1 MASEWHKEDK
11 IMNRVLAC
19 LAGLLWTLMAASTS
33 AEVIL
38 NEPSISSGDQQ
49 GFAVALSADGT
60 LALVGAPG
68 ATVNGTSQAGKAFL
82 YVLSHGEWHRTQE
95 FDDPTPVSG
104 DRFGSAV
111 AISVDGGTLI
121 IGAPGAA
128 ASGQA
133 AAGLAFVFAAVSGSW
148 AMHELP
154 EPDAGSNDAFGTA
167 VAISGNGSIAVVG
180 APAAAHSGKA
190 FVFTLNA
197 GVANGAPAELD
208 DPAVEAGGNDH
219 FGNAVAIAANGGSI
233 LVGAPVIGD
242 GVPSG
247 KAWLFVT
254 GKGNAA
260 QARVSSI
267 FSAFKNNTSLLQ
279 AAKGG
284 NSGPWSVGHEFDNP
298 VSDKPGYFGSSLAL
312 SADGGTVLIG
322 AYGEYSS
329 TNNTNQGDGVGA
341 AYLYTQSSS
350 WGAPQIFTDTAA
362 VRLEGFGNSVALA
375 GNGTTLAIG
384 AQNAGVNTADAAGK
398 VFVYRL
404 AGGVWNPL
412 HTFSDPRPVDGDNF
426 GSAVALSAEGATLLA
441 GAMNVA
447 VAGRGSAG
455 LAYVFPPVITLA
467 VSIEATPAQPIIG
480 SQFTYHLSVRNT
492 DSLVTATHVQ
502 FSDTLPSGIRL
513 VSIMPAS
520 CVSRAPIIRC
530 ELGSLAPGAASSIT
544 ITVLAPQTP
553 GTITDQAAAKADQT
567 DPHSLRNRASLTT
580 RITPPPKPGI

>member
-1 MASEWHKEDK
+1 
-11 IMNRVLAC
+11 MNRVLAC

-38 NEPSISSGDQQ
+38 NEPSVSSGDQQ
-49 GFAVALSADGT
+49 GVAVALSADGT

-68 ATVNGTSQAGKAFL
+68 ATVNGTNQAGKAFL
-82 YVLSHGEWHRTQE
+82 YVLSHGVWTRTQE
-95 FDDPTPVSG
+95 FDDSTPVSG

-111 AISVDGGTLI
+111 AISADGSTLI

-133 AAGLAFVFAAVSGSW
+133 AAGRVFVFTGASGSW
-148 AMHELP
+148 SMHELS
-154 EPDAGSNDAFGTA
+154 EPDGGANDAFGTA
-167 VAISGNGSIAVVG
+167 VAISGNSGIVVVG
-180 APAAAHSGKA
+180 APAAARSGKA
-190 FVFTLNA
+190 FVFTLNS
-197 GVANGAPAELD
+197 GVASGAPAELV
-208 DPAVEAGGNDH
+208 AVAEAGGNYN
-219 FGNAVAIAANGGSI
+219 FGNVVAIAANGGSI

-267 FSAFKNNTSLLQ
+267 FSAFKNHTSLLQ
-279 AAKGG
+279 AAKPG

-298 VSDKPGYFGSSLAL
+298 VSDTPGYYGSSLAL

-341 AYLYTQSSS
+341 AYLYTQSSG
-350 WGAPQIFTDTAA
+350 WGAPQVFTDAAA

-375 GNGTTLAIG
+375 ADGTTLAIG
-384 AQNAGVNTADAAGK
+384 AQNAGVNSADAAGK

-404 AGGVWNPL
+404 SGGVWNPS
-412 HTFSDPRPVDGDNF
+412 HTFSDPRPVDGNNF
-426 GSAVALSAEGATLLA
+426 GSAVALSSEGATLLV

-455 LAYVFPPVITLA
+455 LAYVFPPVIDLA
-467 VSIEATPAQPIIG
+467 ISIQAAPVQPLVG

-492 DSLVTATHVQ
+492 DSRVTATHVQ
-502 FSDTLPSGIRL
+502 FSNTLPSSASL
-513 VSIMPAS
+513 MSVTPAN
-520 CVSRAPIIRC
+520 CVSRAQTISC
-530 ELGSLAPGAASSIT
+530 KLGSLAPGAVSTIT
-544 ITVLAPQTP
+544 ITVLAPQQP
-553 GTITDQAAAKADQT
+553 GEITDQAAAGADQT
-567 DPHSLRNRASLTT
+567 DPHSSRNRASLTT
-580 RITPPPKPGI
+580 RINPPPKRGAL

>member
-1 MASEWHKEDK
+1 
-11 IMNRVLAC
+11 MNRVLAC
-19 LAGLLWTLMAASTS
+19 LIGLIWALVVASTS
-33 AEVIL
+33 AQVIL
-38 NEPSISSGDQQ
+38 GEPSISSGDQQ

-60 LALVGAPG
+60 RALVGAPG
-68 ATVNGTSQAGKAFL
+68 ATVNGTSQAGKAFM
-82 YVLSHGEWHRTQE
+82 YVLSHGVWHRTQE

-111 AISVDGGTLI
+111 AISADGSTLI

-133 AAGLAFVFAAVSGSW
+133 AAGRVFVFAAANGGW
-148 AMHELP
+148 GRHELS
-154 EPDAGSNDAFGTA
+154 EPDAGTNDAFGTA
-167 VAISGNGSIAVVG
+167 VALTGNGGTAVVG
-180 APAAAHSGKA
+180 APAAARAGKA
-190 FVFTLNA
+190 FVFTLNNGMA
-197 GVANGAPAELD
+197 GGAPAELE

-219 FGNAVAIAANGGSI
+219 FGNAVAIAANGNGI
-233 LVGAPVIGD
+233 LVGAPVAGN

-260 QARVSSI
+260 QARVSSL
-267 FSAFKNNTSLLQ
+267 FSAFKNHTSLLQ
-279 AAKGG
+279 AAKPG

-298 VSDKPGYFGSSLAL
+298 VSDMPGYFGSSLAL

-341 AYLYTQSSS
+341 AYLYTHSSG
-350 WGAPQIFTDTAA
+350 WGTPQVFTDAA
-362 VRLEGFGNSVALA
+362 APRLEGFGNSVTLA

-404 AGGVWNPL
+404 TGGAWNPL
-412 HTFSDPRPVDGDNF
+412 HNFNNPKPVDGDNF
-426 GSAVALSAEGATLLA
+426 GSAVALSVEGATLLA

-447 VAGRGSAG
+447 VAGRGGAG

-492 DSLVTATHVQ
+492 DSTVTATHVQ
-502 FSDTLPSGIRL
+502 FSDTLPSGTRL
-513 VSIMPAS
+513 VSVMPAS
-520 CVSRAPIIRC
+520 CVSHLQSISCA
-530 ELGSLAPGAASSIT
+530 LGSLAPGVASSIT
-544 ITVLAPQTP
+544 ITVLAPQQP
-553 GTITDQAAAKADQT
+553 GEITDQAAAKADQT

-580 RITPPPKPGI
+580 RINPPPKPGI